1 MGACI
6 VPVPGKGQGKKVSF
20 FFCAT
25 SEWKGGRGRA
35 ENGAREGRK
44 EVGKKGGGGG
54 TGNKGGTT
62 VYSRATPSYAGYTDR
77 VKEKYLPEKRGGKK
91 ASGSKVK
98 RERES

>member
-44 EVGKKGGGGG
+44 EVGKKEGVVARVTRGELQS
-54 TGNKGGTT
+54 TPE
-62 VYSRATPSYAGYTDR
+62 ATPSYAGYTDR
-77 VKEKYLPEKRGGKK
+77 VKEKYLPEKRGGMK

-98 RERES
+98 RERKK